1 MDKKIS
7 YLSRNF
13 TDYKEALKEF
23 SKSYYP
29 DLAESFDDA
38 SVGAWMVDLNAAI
51 ADELSY
57 HIDRTFQETNI
68 DSAMK
73 ESSVFAIARN
83 NGFRVPGPK
92 GAMAE
97 VMFSCVLPPE
107 SGQEKVD
114 WRYAP
119 IVKKG
124 TRVTAGSQVFELQ
137 DDVNF
142 AYQFNNDG
150 IPDRT
155 HVPVRDS
162 NGRVIAYKVTKL
174 GVVVAG
180 ETRIYRKSITAS
192 DVKPFMEIIIPVD
205 GVMNVESVVVKDGSS
220 FQSNPTIGEFFSDSE
235 PLGGGKNYRFFE
247 VENLLQQERW
257 GDSYTNGKPETLV
270 TDEGNCITRGKWR
283 KVEHKFITE
292 FTDNGYL
299 KIIFGS
305 GEEST
310 DDQNT
315 YPTSDYNQY
324 RIQKML
330 HNNNLGILPTP
341 NSTVFVL
348 YRVGGGKASNVA
360 KGAIN
365 NISYL
370 NAEISNN
377 TNLVA
382 SALTRVR
389 QTMEV
394 TNTTP
399 SVSGKDRPTVNE
411 IRGMLKYW
419 NGSQNRCITV
429 KDYIARILAIPPKY
443 GTPFRVSGVEANN
456 KIMLFMLGINSSGQL
471 SKLLPSTL
479 VSNMIDYLEDYRS
492 INDCVEMKPGRI
504 INLSFEVSLFIDKNY
519 NKADVIAMV
528 INKIRSYMDIN
539 KHEMGEDIFIG
550 DLEREIGN
558 VDGVINLISL
568 RVFNELYGEYSSDV
582 AGQTVKSA
590 NQCSDNQD
598 EVSPRTGTRAE
609 LDLEAS
615 EGLLIGYGDS
625 MFEIKLPEKDIIVRA
640 KEH

>member
-13 TDYKEALKEF
+13 NDYKEALKGF

-107 SGQEKVD
+107 AGQEKVD

-119 IVKKG
+119 TIKKG

-142 AYQFNNDG
+142 KYQFNNDG

-155 HVPVRDS
+155 HVPIRDS
-162 NGRVIAYKVTKL
+162 NGRVKAYKVTKL
-174 GVVVAG
+174 GLVVAG
-180 ETRIYRKSITAS
+180 ETRIYRKSISAS
-192 DVKPFMEIIIPVD
+192 DVKPFMEIVIPVEN
-205 GVMNVESVVVKDGSS
+205 VMNVESIVVKDGSS
-220 FQSNPTIGEFFSDSE
+220 FQSNPTIGEFFSETES
-235 PLGGGKNYRFFE
+235 LGGGKNYRFFE
-247 VENLLQQERW
+247 VDNLLQQERW
-257 GDSYTNGKPETLV
+257 GTVYTNGKPQTETSNSG
-270 TDEGNCITRGKWR
+270 TTCITRGKWE

-299 KIIFGS
+299 KVIFGS

-310 DDQNT
+310 SDQNN
-315 YPTSDYNQY
+315 YPASNYSQY

-330 HNNNLGILPTP
+330 HDNNLGILPNP
-341 NSTVFVL
+341 DSTVFIL

-370 NAEISNN
+370 NAEIPDI
-377 TNLVA
+377 TPA
-382 SALTRVR
+382 TAITQIR

-429 KDYIARILAIPPKY
+429 KDYIARVLAIPPKY

-456 KIMLFMLGINSSGQL
+456 KIMLFMLGINGNGEL
-471 SKLLPSTL
+471 SKLLPAT
-479 VSNMIDYLEDYRS
+479 MINNIKDYLEDYRS
-492 INDCVEMKPGRI
+492 INDYVEMKPGRI
-504 INLSFEVSLFIDKNY
+504 VNLSFEVSLFIDKNY
-519 NKADVIAMV
+519 NKADVITMV
-528 INKIRSYMDIN
+528 INKIRDYMDIN
-539 KHEMGEDIFIG
+539 KHEMGEDIFVG
-550 DLEREIGN
+550 DLEHEISD

-568 RVFNELYGEYSSDV
+568 KVFNELGPDYSSDV
-582 AGQTVKSA
+582 AGQTVKSVD
-590 NQCSDNQD
+590 QCSDNQD
-598 EVSPRTGTRAE
+598 DASMRSGNRAE
-609 LDLEAS
+609 LDLDAS

-625 MFEIKLPEKDIIVRA
+625 MFEIKHPETDIIVRV